1 MMIVPTDSSELAKL
15 MSSSIAPVF
24 LITGISGIL
33 SIMSL
38 RYGRV
43 IDRIRTLLR
52 DGPKLYR
59 KDIGMDHLNRELKSL
74 YKRAR
79 LLRMSIILA
88 VVSIFSISFT
98 IFVLFFSLSYGLEA
112 PYVPQ
117 SFFIIALILLMIGLA
132 LFIQDFAMSLAC
144 IEHDMDVRSSIDM
157 NETRQEAIFKSLD

>member
-1 MMIVPTDSSELAKL
+1 MVATDSSEVAKL
-15 MSSSIAPVF
+15 MSASIAPVF
-24 LITGISGIL
+24 LITGIGGIL

-59 KDIGMDHLNRELKSL
+59 KEIGVDHLNRELRSL

-79 LLRMSIILA
+79 LLRMSIIMG
-88 VVSIFSISFT
+88 VVSIFSISIT
-98 IFVLFFSLSYGLEA
+98 IFVLFFSLTYGLEA
-112 PYVPQ
+112 LYIPQ
-117 SFFIIALILLMIGLA
+117 FFFIFGLILLMIGLA

>member
-1 MMIVPTDSSELAKL
+1 MVPTGSSELAKL
-15 MSSSIAPVF
+15 MSASIAPVF
-24 LITGISGIL
+24 LITGVGGIL
-33 SIMSL
+33 STMIL

-59 KDIGMDHLNRELKSL
+59 KEIGADHLNRELRSL

-79 LLRMSIILA
+79 LLRMSIILGVA
-88 VVSIFSISFT
+88 SIFAVSIT
-98 IFVLFFSLSYGLEA
+98 IAALFFSLTYGFEA
-112 PYVPQ
+112 LYIPQ
-117 SFFIIALILLMIGLA
+117 FFFVLSLGLLMVGLA

-157 NETRQEAIFKSLD
+157 NETRQEAIFRSLD

>member
-1 MMIVPTDSSELAKL
+1 MVATDSSELAKL
-15 MSSSIAPVF
+15 MSASIAPVF
-24 LITGISGIL
+24 LITGIGGIL
-33 SIMSL
+33 SIMVL

-59 KDIGMDHLNRELKSL
+59 KEIGTDHLNRELRSL

-79 LLRMSIILA
+79 LLRLSIIFGVA
-88 VVSIFSISFT
+88 SIFSISIT
-98 IFVLFFSLSYGLEA
+98 IFVLFFSMSYGFGSL
-112 PYVPQ
+112 YIPQ
-117 SFFIIALILLMIGLA
+117 FFFILGLLLLMLGLA

-157 NETRQEAIFKSLD
+157 QETRQEAIFSSLD

>member
-1 MMIVPTDSSELAKL
+1 MLATDSSELAKL
-15 MSSSIAPVF
+15 MSASIAPVF
-24 LITGISGIL
+24 LITGIGGIL
-33 SIMSL
+33 STMAL

-59 KDIGMDHLNRELKSL
+59 KEIGTDHLNRELRSL

-79 LLRMSIILA
+79 LLRLSIILGVA
-88 VVSIFSISFT
+88 SIFAVSITIS
-98 IFVLFFSLSYGLEA
+98 VLFFSLTYGLEA
-112 PYVPQ
+112 LYIPQ
-117 SFFIIALILLMIGLA
+117 FFFVLSLVLLMIGLA

-157 NETRQEAIFKSLD
+157 QETKHEAIFKSLD

>member
-1 MMIVPTDSSELAKL
+1 MLPTDGSEMAKL
-15 MSSSIAPVF
+15 MSASIAPVF
-24 LITGISGIL
+24 LITGIGGIL

-59 KDIGMDHLNRELKSL
+59 KEIGADHLNRELRSL

-79 LLRMSIILA
+79 MLRLAIILG
-88 VVSIFSISFT
+88 VVSIFSISIT
-98 IFVLFFSLSYGLEA
+98 VFVLFFALSFGVSTLYI
-112 PYVPQ
+112 PQ
-117 SFFIIALILLMIGLA
+117 IFFILALILLMIGLA

-144 IEHDMDVRSSIDM
+144 IELDMDVRSSIDM
-157 NETRQEAIFKSLD
+157 TETRQEALFKGID

>member
-1 MMIVPTDSSELAKL
+1 MLATDSSELAKL
-15 MSSSIAPVF
+15 MSASIAPVF
-24 LITGISGIL
+24 LITGIGGIL
-33 SIMSL
+33 SIMAM

-59 KDIGMDHLNRELKSL
+59 KEIGVDHLNRELRSL

-79 LLRMSIILA
+79 LLRTSIILG
-88 VVSIFSISFT
+88 VVSIFSISIT
-98 IFVLFFSLSYGLEA
+98 IFVLFFSLAYGMEA
-112 PYVPQ
+112 LYVPQ
-117 SFFIIALILLMIGLA
+117 FFFMLALILLMLGLA

-157 NETRQEAIFKSLD
+157 HETKQEAIFKSLD

>member
-1 MMIVPTDSSELAKL
+1 MVPTGSSELAKL
-15 MSSSIAPVF
+15 MSASIAPVF
-24 LITGISGIL
+24 LITGVGGIL
-33 SIMSL
+33 STMVL

-59 KDIGMDHLNRELKSL
+59 KEIGADHLNRELRSL

-79 LLRMSIILA
+79 LLRLSIILGVTSIFA
-88 VVSIFSISFT
+88 VSIT
-98 IFVLFFSLSYGLEA
+98 IAALFFSLTYGVEA
-112 PYVPQ
+112 LYIPQ
-117 SFFIIALILLMIGLA
+117 FFFVLSLVLLMVGLA

-157 NETRQEAIFKSLD
+157 SETRQEAIFKSLD

>member
-1 MMIVPTDSSELAKL
+1 MVATDSSELAKL
-15 MSSSIAPVF
+15 MSASIAPVF
-24 LITGISGIL
+24 LITGIGGIL
-33 SIMSL
+33 SIMVL

-59 KDIGMDHLNRELKSL
+59 KEIGTDHLNRELRSL

-79 LLRMSIILA
+79 LLRLSIIFG
-88 VVSIFSISFT
+88 VVSIFSISIT
-98 IFVLFFSLSYGLEA
+98 IFVLFFSMSYGFGAL
-112 PYVPQ
+112 YIPQ
-117 SFFIIALILLMIGLA
+117 FFFMLGLLLLMLGLA

-157 NETRQEAIFKSLD
+157 QETRQTAIFSSLD

>member
-1 MMIVPTDSSELAKL
+1 MVATDSSELAKL
-15 MSSSIAPVF
+15 MSASIAPVF
-24 LITGISGIL
+24 LITGIGGIL
-33 SIMSL
+33 STMVL

-59 KDIGMDHLNRELKSL
+59 KEIGTDHLNRELRSL

-79 LLRMSIILA
+79 LLRLSIIFG
-88 VVSIFSISFT
+88 VVSIFSISIT
-98 IFVLFFSLSYGLEA
+98 IFVLFFSMSYGFGAL
-112 PYVPQ
+112 YIPQ
-117 SFFIIALILLMIGLA
+117 FFFILGLLLLMLGLA

-157 NETRQEAIFKSLD
+157 QETKQEAIFSSLD

>member
-1 MMIVPTDSSELAKL
+1 MMPTDSSELARL
-15 MSSSIAPVF
+15 MTSSIAPVF
-24 LITGISGIL
+24 LITGIGGIL
-33 SIMSL
+33 STMAM

-59 KDIGMDHLNRELKSL
+59 KEQLGTEHLNRELRSL

-79 LLRMSIILA
+79 LLRFSIILGA
-88 VVSIFSISFT
+88 LSIFSVSMT
-98 IFVLFFSLSYGLEA
+98 IFVLFFSLAYGWEA
-112 PYVPQ
+112 LYIPQ
-117 SFFIIALILLMIGLA
+117 FFFFLSLVLLMIGLA

-157 NETRQEAIFKSLD
+157 SETKHDPIFKSLD

>member
-1 MMIVPTDSSELAKL
+1 MIAMDTTELAKL
-15 MSSSIAPVF
+15 MSASIAPVF

-33 SIMSL
+33 ATMSL

-59 KDIGMDHLNRELKSL
+59 KELGSDHLNRELKSL

-79 LLRMSIILA
+79 LLRLAIILGGL
-88 VVSIFSISFT
+88 SIFSVSIT
-98 IFVLFFSLSYGLEA
+98 IFVLFFSLTYGTEVLFI
-112 PYVPQ
+112 PQ
-117 SFFIIALILLMIGLA
+117 TFFIIALLMLMVGLA

-144 IEHDMDVRSSIDM
+144 IEHDMDVRSDLDM
-157 NETRQEAIFKSLD
+157 HETKLETIFKSLE